1 MRRRTCL
8 IGWRTLILELLLLEI
23 FACVRSVFLWSW
35 RLLAD
40 AALRIPA
47 PAPPAAAQ
55 KAQEMKQAEAL
66 KASVEQ
72 QLGHARELERDRMK
86 ALEEANR

>member
-1 MRRRTCL
+1 MRAL
-8 IGWRTLILELLLLEI
+8 
-23 FACVRSVFLWSW
+23 CVLVVL
-35 RLLAD
+35 
-40 AALRIPA
+40 AALGGCGFA
-47 PAPPAAAQ
+47 DSGAGAAAVATQ

-72 QLGHARELERDRMK
+72 QLGHARELERDRIK